1 MLLKLAVLVVDMVAD
16 APAEDV
22 VIGVDELDCAGD
34 GVPEAVADGVDE
46 LLGELVGESVANRLQ
61 AREGAGWGEGGA
73 KRTWVGG
80 QRRAAR

>member
-61 AREGAGWGEGGA
+61 AREGAEQERGSGE
-73 KRTWVGG
+73 RTWVGG